1 MRAVPGSYGAKRLRA
16 SGYSGSAMIRLRFP
30 LGFPSLCSCARRYC
44 RLGTGSDVRG
54 VLVQSN
60 VLMTARTLEYLHL
73 RSDVSS
79 FPISSSQFLYTSI
92 CFPCRLQKLVLA
104 SAGFPYPARAL
115 RRQYDIRTLSLPAR
129 VPSLVPSVDATSHS
143 IWDVF
148 SL

>member
-1 MRAVPGSYGAKRLRA
+1 MSDDKVAIPVRS
-16 SGYSGSAMIRLRFP
+16 SE
-30 LGFPSLCSCARRYC
+30 LCRGARRYC
-44 RLGTGSDVRG
+44 RCRTGSDVSR
-54 VLVQSN
+54 VLVESN
-60 VLMTARTLEYLHL
+60 VLVTARTLEYLHL

-92 CFPCRLQKLVLA
+92 CFPCCLQKLVLA

-129 VPSLVPSVDATSHS
+129 VQSLFPSVDATSHS

>member
-1 MRAVPGSYGAKRLRA
+1 MSYDKVSISA
-16 SGYSGSAMIRLRFP
+16 S
-30 LGFPSLCSCARRYC
+30 FPSLCSTARRYC
-44 RLGTGSDVRG
+44 RLGTSSDVRG

-79 FPISSSQFLYTSI
+79 FPISSSQFLYTSF

-104 SAGFPYPARAL
+104 SAGFLYPARAL
-115 RRQYDIRTLSLPAR
+115 RRQYDIRTLSLTAR
-129 VPSLVPSVDATSHS
+129 VPSLAPFVGVTSHS